1 MSEGWLHKYVLPL
14 LPNSLIPPS
23 PFSSSLCSSQPNA
36 SADHS
41 KELPGDGCKK
51 LLLLKLVVISH
62 FHTISPSLSLD
73 VYDVNFSIILFD
85 PKVIFYFKLQES
97 HCTPNLVHKTNL
109 KEIKQ
114 KLSHTIKRKSIKL
127 SNHHV
132 LWHSETCVT
141 EEKGKIIYI

>member
-1 MSEGWLHKYVLPL
+1 MMASPDVWRLTPQVGSPSSPL
-14 LPNSLIPPS
+14 LPDFPS
-23 PFSSSLCSSQPNA
+23 PFFSLLCSSQPNA

-85 PKVIFYFKLQES
+85 PKGYFLFQVAGVPLHTQFSSQNES
-97 HCTPNLVHKTNL
+97 ERDKA
-109 KEIKQ
+109 
-114 KLSHTIKRKSIKL
+114 
-127 SNHHV
+127 
-132 LWHSETCVT
+132 
-141 EEKGKIIYI
+141 KIITYN

>member
-85 PKVIFYFKLQES
+85 PKGYFLFQVAGVPLHTQFGSQDES
-97 HCTPNLVHKTNL
+97 
-109 KEIKQ
+109 
-114 KLSHTIKRKSIKL
+114 
-127 SNHHV
+127 
-132 LWHSETCVT
+132 
-141 EEKGKIIYI
+141 EKDKAKIITYN

>member
-14 LPNSLIPPS
+14 LPFSLISPS
-23 PFSSSLCSSQPNA
+23 PFFSLLCSSQPNA
-36 SADHS
+36 SADHGHS

-85 PKVIFYFKLQES
+85 PKGYFLFQVAGVPLHTQFSSQNES
-97 HCTPNLVHKTNL
+97 ERDKA
-109 KEIKQ
+109 
-114 KLSHTIKRKSIKL
+114 
-127 SNHHV
+127 
-132 LWHSETCVT
+132 
-141 EEKGKIIYI
+141 KIITYN